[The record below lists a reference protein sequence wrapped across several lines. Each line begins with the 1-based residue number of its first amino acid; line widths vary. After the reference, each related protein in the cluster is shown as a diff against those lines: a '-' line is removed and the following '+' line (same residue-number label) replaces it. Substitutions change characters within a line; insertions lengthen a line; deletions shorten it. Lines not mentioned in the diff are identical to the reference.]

1 MKIFALYQQVYI
13 SPLSATSASFFSIW
27 RFILC
32 FSLGLDLERV
42 NGYLSMIS
50 MNIILINIEYCSP
63 YFDFV
68 FVFPV
73 SQLHGLD
80 CDRNMVRRPHH
91 LLVSCSGPALVSASS
106 SGTMISAVSPA
117 AHSQITLRGHRVV
130 PAQCSPGHC
139 YGALPQTERHCS
151 LGARQSLL
159 QILLIHQVR
168 SWLIFTR
175 WFQITHS
182 RSRWWWDS
190 GSCVVWNTIISY
202 DKKYIEGMWFK
213 VYMTNA
219 FKGVNHCLK
228 ASGRRYL
235 GALLYLAVHHLL
247 SRDNLR
253 VRANDRDL
261 SMSSEIPITN
271 PFLFLENMFQ
281 KENILF
287 GSLRSSSKTTW
298 LFPFSKSR
306 TWLISHHSNVL
317 QNKY

>member
-1 MKIFALYQQVYI
+1 M
-13 SPLSATSASFFSIW
+13 
-27 RFILC
+27 
-32 FSLGLDLERV
+32 
-42 NGYLSMIS
+42 
-50 MNIILINIEYCSP
+50 
-63 YFDFV
+63 
-68 FVFPV
+68 

-139 YGALPQTERHCS
+139 YGALPQTEWHCS

-182 RSRWWWDS
+182 GWWWWDS
-190 GSCVVWNTIISY
+190 GTCVVWNTIISY
-202 DKKYIEGMWFK
+202 DKKYFEGMWFK

-281 KENILF
+281 KENILI
-287 GSLRSSSKTTW
+287 GSHVVLPRQLDCFHLANPELGWSVTIAMFFRTNINQTHWSFIIGNSVIYTATQSLNKSLEVASFFPQINIECLSLSSRAR
-298 LFPFSKSR
+298 LSR
-306 TWLISHHSNVL
+306 V
-317 QNKY
+317 